1 MIVSFKNRST
11 EMIWMGVWKDF
22 LPEDIQIKSRENMDK
37 LDKISSIEDLH
48 DDKVKIVEDES
59 GYYSLDVNDR
69 WKIIF
74 LWDGRNAQRVQLIW
88 HK

>member
-1 MIVSFKNRST
+1 MRVSFKNQST
-11 EMIWMGVWKDF
+11 EMIWIWGWKDF

-37 LDKISSIEDLH
+37 LDKISSIEDLQ

-69 WKIIF
+69 WRIIF

>member
-1 MIVSFKNRST
+1 
-11 EMIWMGVWKDF
+11 MIWMGVWKDF

-37 LDKISSIEDLH
+37 LDKISSIEDLQ
-48 DDKVKIVEDES
+48 DDKVKIMEDES

-69 WKIIF
+69 WRIIF

>member
-1 MIVSFKNRST
+1 
-11 EMIWMGVWKDF
+11 MIWMGVWKDF

-37 LDKISSIEDLH
+37 LDKISSIEDLQ

-69 WKIIF
+69 WRIIF

-88 HK
+88 Q

>member
-37 LDKISSIEDLH
+37 LDKISSIEDLQ
-48 DDKVKIVEDES
+48 DDKVKIMEDES

-69 WKIIF
+69 WRIIF

>member
-1 MIVSFKNRST
+1 MIVSFKNWST

-37 LDKISSIEDLH
+37 LDKISSIEDLQ

-69 WKIIF
+69 WRIIF

-88 HK
+88 Q

>member
-37 LDKISSIEDLH
+37 LDKISSIEDLQ

-69 WKIIF
+69 WRIIF
-74 LWDGRNAQRVQLIW
+74 LWDGINAQRVQLIW

>member
-37 LDKISSIEDLH
+37 LDKISSIEDLQ

-69 WKIIF
+69 WRIIF

-88 HK
+88 Q

>member
-1 MIVSFKNRST
+1 
-11 EMIWMGVWKDF
+11 MGVWKDF

-37 LDKISSIEDLH
+37 LDKISSIEDLQ
-48 DDKVKIVEDES
+48 DDKVKIMEDES

-69 WKIIF
+69 WRIIF

-88 HK
+88 Q

>member
-11 EMIWMGVWKDF
+11 EMIWMGGWKDF

-37 LDKISSIEDLH
+37 LDKISSIEDLQ

-69 WKIIF
+69 WRIIF
-74 LWDGRNAQRVQLIW
+74 LWDGINAQRVQLIW

>member
-1 MIVSFKNRST
+1 
-11 EMIWMGVWKDF
+11 MIWIWGWKDF

-37 LDKISSIEDLH
+37 LDKISSIEDLQ

-69 WKIIF
+69 WRIIF

>member
-37 LDKISSIEDLH
+37 LDKISSIEDLQ
-48 DDKVKIVEDES
+48 DDKVKIMEDES

-69 WKIIF
+69 WRIVF

>member
-22 LPEDIQIKSRENMDK
+22 LPEDIQIKSRENMNK
-37 LDKISSIEDLH
+37 LDKISSIEDLQ

-69 WKIIF
+69 WRIIF

-88 HK
+88 Q